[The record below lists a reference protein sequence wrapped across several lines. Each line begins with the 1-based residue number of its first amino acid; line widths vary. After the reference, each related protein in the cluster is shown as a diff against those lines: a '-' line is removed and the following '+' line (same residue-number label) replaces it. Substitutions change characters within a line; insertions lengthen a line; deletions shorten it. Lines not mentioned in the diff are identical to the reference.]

1 LAANIKRL
9 VLDSLKPRESS
20 LLDLSKT
27 LAEVNG
33 IEEVDINVT
42 EVDVKTE
49 TVKLTIRGTSIDY
62 DGITKTLDE
71 YGVTLRSIDEIS
83 VHKKRRKSSD
93 H

>member
-1 LAANIKRL
+1 MAANIKRL

-49 TVKLTIRGTSIDY
+49 TVKLILRGTSIDY

-83 VHKKRRKSSD
+83 VHKKRKKRSD

>member
-1 LAANIKRL
+1 MAANIRRL

-27 LAEVNG
+27 LAEVDG

-49 TVKLTIRGTSIDY
+49 TVKLIIRGTNIDY
-62 DGITKTLDE
+62 DRITKALDE

-83 VHKKRRKSSD
+83 VHKKRKKRSD

>member
-1 LAANIKRL
+1 LAANIRRL

-27 LAEVNG
+27 LAEVDG

-49 TVKLTIRGTSIDY
+49 TVKLIIRGTNIDY
-62 DGITKTLDE
+62 DRITKALDE

-83 VHKKRRKSSD
+83 VHKKRKKRSD

>member
-1 LAANIKRL
+1 MAANIKRL

-27 LAEVNG
+27 LAEVDG

-49 TVKLTIRGTSIDY
+49 TVKLTVRGTGIDY

-83 VHKKRRKSSD
+83 VHKKRRKRSD

>member
-1 LAANIKRL
+1 MVATIRRL

-20 LLDLSKT
+20 LLDLSKN

-33 IEEVDINVT
+33 VEEVDINVT

-49 TVKLTIRGTSIDY
+49 TVKLIIRGASIDY
-62 DGITKTLDE
+62 DGITKALDE

-83 VHKKRRKSSD
+83 VHKKRRKKLN

>member
-1 LAANIKRL
+1 MAANIRRL

-20 LLDLSKT
+20 LLDLSKN

-33 IEEVDINVT
+33 VEEVDINVT

-49 TVKLTIRGTSIDY
+49 TVKLIIRGISIDY
-62 DGITKTLDE
+62 DGITKALDE

-83 VHKKRRKSSD
+83 VHKKRRKKLN